1 MPRPASDPDIA
12 HPHLRLRFVVLVAAG
27 GALGT
32 AARYGVGV
40 ALPHRTGQ
48 WPWSTLVVNIV
59 GAFVLGLVLELLLRH
74 GPDTGARRIARLGI
88 GTGFCGAF
96 TTYSALATDTVLQLD
111 QGSTATGLLYAVG
124 SVGLGLLA
132 TVAGLELAARGH
144 PGDHRDDPVD
154 PDLPGADG

>member
-32 AARYGVGV
+32 AARYGVDV
-40 ALPHRTGQ
+40 VLPHRTGQ
-48 WPWSTLVVNIV
+48 WPWSTLVVNIL
-59 GAFVLGLVLELLLRH
+59 GAFVLGLLLELLLRH
-74 GPDTGARRIARLGI
+74 GPDTGARRMVRLGI

-111 QGSTATGLLYAVG
+111 QGYAVTGLLYAVG

-144 PGDHRDDPVD
+144 PRDHRDDPVD
-154 PDLPGADG
+154 PDLPGAGG